1 MSLPLGKDEE
11 VAGSRCRA
19 VSREA
24 KGRDIDIPVRP
35 DRQPLGAARARGELG
50 EDIDLAAI
58 PSGRGV
64 IKAQQRRER
73 RRADPKSGHEV
84 LPGCAM
90 RASLW
95 RGALWLLFNSR
106 EGSFDESSAP
116 SEGAAGAA
124 AISSEPAARSG
135 QA

>member
-1 MSLPLGKDEE
+1 MNLHCADELAARRKDEE

-73 RRADPKSGHEV
+73 RRADPKSGHES
-84 LPGCAM
+84 PP
-90 RASLW
+90 
-95 RGALWLLFNSR
+95 WLRHARFTL
-106 EGSFDESSAP
+106 
-116 SEGAAGAA
+116 
-124 AISSEPAARSG
+124 ARSTLALI
-135 QA
+135 QL